1 MQVVQ
6 IPRTILPKRSSGS
19 GPILSFGPETKVLTV
34 EQATRSVVVT
44 NIASQTASE
53 DIIIYF
59 QRKRIGGGDIDRVH
73 IPQKG
78 TAVVTF
84 ESNEGLC
91 ESSFFMLHLFVVVF
105 ESELTSWSMILPA
118 LLP

>member
-1 MQVVQ
+1 M
-6 IPRTILPKRSSGS
+6 SSGS
-19 GPILSFGPETKVLTV
+19 GPILSHGPKTKVLTA
-34 EQATRSVVVT
+34 EQAARSVVVT
-44 NIASQTASE
+44 NIASQTA
-53 DIIIYF
+53 DQNIIIYF
-59 QRKRIGGGDIDRVH
+59 QKKKNNGGEIDYVH
-73 IPQKG
+73 IPKNG